1 MDIYDCIIIGA
12 GPAGLT
18 SAIYTSRGNIKT
30 LVLEK
35 MIVGGQVTT
44 THEVENYPGFVE
56 PINGFLLMNNF
67 ERQAKRFGTEI
78 RTGIETK
85 KITKPDQLFKIETN
99 KETFYSK
106 TLILSTGAKYRTINI
121 PGEEKFTGRGVSYC
135 ATCDGAFFK
144 EKKVAVI
151 GGGNSALEEALFLTK
166 FVNKVYLIHRR
177 KEFRADKIFQERV
190 AENEKIEPILNYIPL
205 EIIGNDS
212 VEKIVIEE
220 KDTKEK
226 KELRVD
232 GVFVFI
238 GLTPNSEFVK
248 DFIKTDKNGYIIT
261 NEQLATDIKGCFAAG
276 DVISK
281 ELRQIATAVGEGA
294 VAANS
299 VKHYL
304 ENLS

>member
-1 MDIYDCIIIGA
+1 MEVYDCIIIGA

-18 SAIYTSRGNIKT
+18 AAIYASRGKIRT
-30 LVLEK
+30 LMLEK

-44 THEVENYPGFVE
+44 THEIENYPGFVE
-56 PINGFLLMNNF
+56 PVNGFLLMNNF

-78 RTGIETK
+78 KTGIETK
-85 KITKPDQLFKIETN
+85 KITKENNIFKIETN
-99 KETFYSK
+99 KETYYSK
-106 TLILSTGAKYRTINI
+106 TLIIATGAKYKSINI
-121 PGEEKFTGRGVSYC
+121 PGEDKFTGRGVSYC

-144 EKKVAVI
+144 DKEVAVI

-166 FVNKVYLIHRR
+166 FVRKVYLIHRR

-190 AENEKIEPILNYIPL
+190 TENEKIEPVLNYIPL

-212 VEKIVIEE
+212 VEKIIIEE
-220 KDTKEK
+220 KETKEK
-226 KELRVD
+226 KELNVD

-238 GLTPNSEFVK
+238 GLTPNTEFIK
-248 DFIKTDKNGYIIT
+248 DFITTNDNGYIIT
-261 NEQLATDIKGCFAAG
+261 DNNLATNVKGCFAAG
-276 DVISK
+276 DAILK

-294 VAANS
+294 IAANS

-304 ENLS
+304 ENFS